1 MWRHGKNN
9 TGHRLQVRR
18 VGKNVKAFWKHFL
31 FNLFIISLVFFL
43 FTILIIRELEK
54 HDKALTEERL
64 LTEANLLREVLKS
77 QITQGKKEEIK
88 FLVSEVGKKIE
99 IRITVIDKDGVVI
112 GDSEEDP
119 ARMENHAK
127 RPEVIDAI
135 SKGSGKSLRYSTT
148 VKKDMFYVALPV
160 KDQTGGI
167 KAIVRTALPLS
178 FLEKLFSPLKSKII
192 YLGLILIAFALFLS
206 LASSRALTKSLDKT
220 IKLSEEI
227 AKGNFNVSI
236 PISDKKGEIG
246 KLNLA
251 LSTMAKKL
259 DDLFKQVSLEK
270 TQLETVLSTMS
281 EGVMVVRGDG
291 TITLINSALK
301 DMLGIKDDSIGKPYW
316 EILRIREIM
325 DLVEKVIKKQ
335 VAEKREISVFYPTER
350 YFLTSAIPLNSEVKE
365 AIFVIFDITEFKRLE
380 RIKAD
385 IVANVSHELRTPL
398 TAIKG
403 YVETLEEGA
412 YENPEERNHFL
423 SIIKRHTDR
432 LINIVSDLLL
442 LSEIERKS
450 APWGEEPKAAFEN
463 VDFKEVVYSSLEA
476 LKSRVEE
483 KGINVSLSIKEDLPK
498 YRGDRFLLEQMF
510 INLIDNAVKYTPE
523 GGTIGV
529 QVNETNS
536 HFGIEVFDTGIGIPK
551 DHLPR
556 IFERFYR
563 ADKTRSRKL
572 GGTGLG
578 LSIVKHVVI
587 MHGGEIKVESEVG
600 KGSRF
605 IITFPV

>member
-1 MWRHGKNN
+1 M
-9 TGHRLQVRR
+9 
-18 VGKNVKAFWKHFL
+18 KAFWKHFL

-64 LTEANLLREVLKS
+64 LTEANLLREVLKTP
-77 QITQGKKEEIK
+77 ITQGKKEEIK
-88 FLVSEVGKKIE
+88 SLISEVGKKIE
-99 IRITVIDKDGVVI
+99 IRITVLDKDGVVI

-127 RPEVIDAI
+127 RPEVIDAV
-135 SKGSGKSLRYSTT
+135 SKGTGKSIRYSTT

-160 KDQTGGI
+160 ENQTGEVE
-167 KAIVRTALPLS
+167 AIVRTALPLS
-178 FLEKLFSPLKSKII
+178 FLEKLFSPLKSKVI
-192 YLGLILIAFALFLS
+192 YLALILIFIAISLS
-206 LASSRALTKSLDKT
+206 FASSRALTKSLDKT

-246 KLNLA
+246 KFNLA

-291 TITLINSALK
+291 KITLINSALK
-301 DMLGIKDDSIGKPYW
+301 DMLGIKDVWIEKPYW

-325 DLVEKVIKKQ
+325 ELVENVIKKQ
-335 VAEKREISVFYPTER
+335 FAEKKEISVLYPTER
-350 YFLTSAIPLNSEVKE
+350 YFLASAIPLNSVEKE

-423 SIIKRHTDR
+423 NIIKRHTDR

-450 APWGEEPKAAFEN
+450 APWGEEPKAAFED
-463 VDFKEVVYSSLEA
+463 VDFKEIVYASLEA

-483 KGINVSLSIKEDLPK
+483 KGLNVSLNIKEDLPK

-510 INLIDNAVKYTPE
+510 INLIDNALKYTPE
-523 GGTIGV
+523 EGTIGV
-529 QVNETNS
+529 QVNQGNS

-551 DHLPR
+551 EHLPR

-563 ADKTRSRKL
+563 IDKTRSRKL

-587 MHGGEIKVESEVG
+587 MHGGEIQVESEVG

-605 IITFPV
+605 IITLPV

>member
-64 LTEANLLREVLKS
+64 LTEANLLGEVLKTL
-77 QITQGKKEEIK
+77 ITQGKKEEIK
-88 FLVSEVGKKIE
+88 SLISEVGKKIE
-99 IRITVIDKDGVVI
+99 IRITVL
-112 GDSEEDP
+112 
-119 ARMENHAK
+119 
-127 RPEVIDAI
+127 DAV
-135 SKGSGKSLRYSTT
+135 SKGTGKSIRYSTT

-160 KDQTGGI
+160 ENQTGEVE
-167 KAIVRTALPLS
+167 AIVRTALPLS
-178 FLEKLFSPLKSKII
+178 FLEKLFSPLKSKVI
-192 YLGLILIAFALFLS
+192 YLALILIFIAIFLS
-206 LASSRALTKSLDKT
+206 FASSRALTKSLDKT

-246 KLNLA
+246 KFNLA

-301 DMLGIKDDSIGKPYW
+301 DMLGIKDDSIGKQYW

-350 YFLTSAIPLNSEVKE
+350 YFLTSAIPLNSEVTE

-412 YENPEERNHFL
+412 YENPEERNHF
-423 SIIKRHTDR
+423 
-432 LINIVSDLLL
+432 
-442 LSEIERKS
+442 
-450 APWGEEPKAAFEN
+450 
-463 VDFKEVVYSSLEA
+463 
-476 LKSRVEE
+476 
-483 KGINVSLSIKEDLPK
+483 
-498 YRGDRFLLEQMF
+498 
-510 INLIDNAVKYTPE
+510 
-523 GGTIGV
+523 
-529 QVNETNS
+529 
-536 HFGIEVFDTGIGIPK
+536 
-551 DHLPR
+551 
-556 IFERFYR
+556 
-563 ADKTRSRKL
+563 
-572 GGTGLG
+572 
-578 LSIVKHVVI
+578 
-587 MHGGEIKVESEVG
+587 
-600 KGSRF
+600 
-605 IITFPV
+605 

>member
-1 MWRHGKNN
+1 M
-9 TGHRLQVRR
+9 
-18 VGKNVKAFWKHFL
+18 KAFWKHFL

-64 LTEANLLREVLKS
+64 LTEANLLREVLKTP
-77 QITQGKKEEIK
+77 ITQGKKEEIK
-88 FLVSEVGKKIE
+88 SLISEVGKKIE
-99 IRITVIDKDGVVI
+99 IRITVLDKDGVVI

-127 RPEVIDAI
+127 RPEVIDAV
-135 SKGSGKSLRYSTT
+135 SKGTGKSIRYSTT

-160 KDQTGGI
+160 ENQTGEVE
-167 KAIVRTALPLS
+167 AIVRTALSLS
-178 FLEKLFSPLKSKII
+178 FLEKLFSPLKSKVI
-192 YLGLILIAFALFLS
+192 YLALILIFIAISLS
-206 LASSRALTKSLDKT
+206 FISSRALTKSLDKT

-270 TQLETVLSTMS
+270 TQLEIVLSTMS

-510 INLIDNAVKYTPE
+510 INLIDNALKYTPE
-523 GGTIGV
+523 RGTIGV
-529 QVNETNS
+529 QVNQSDS
-536 HFGIEVFDTGIGIPK
+536 HFGIVVFDSGVGIPK
-551 DHLPR
+551 EHLPR

-587 MHGGEIKVESEVG
+587 LHGGEIQVESEVG

>member
-1 MWRHGKNN
+1 M
-9 TGHRLQVRR
+9 
-18 VGKNVKAFWKHFL
+18 KAFWKHFL
-31 FNLFIISLVFFL
+31 LNLFIISLIFFL

-64 LTEANLLREVLKS
+64 LTEASLLREVLKS
-77 QITQGKKEEIK
+77 PITHDKKEEIK

-160 KDQTGGI
+160 KDQTGEI

-178 FLEKLFSPLKSKII
+178 FLEKVFSPVKLKII

-291 TITLINSALK
+291 KITLINSALK
-301 DMLGIKDDSIGKPYW
+301 DMLGIKDDSIEKPYW

-325 DLVEKVIKKQ
+325 ELVENVIKKQ
-335 VAEKREISVFYPTER
+335 VAEKKEISVLYPTER
-350 YFLTSAIPLNSEVKE
+350 YFLASAIPLNSVEKE

-403 YVETLEEGA
+403 YVETLEEGT

-423 SIIKRHTDR
+423 SVIKRHTDR

-442 LSEIERKS
+442 LSELERKS
-450 APWGEEPKAAFEN
+450 APWGEEPKTDFED
-463 VDFKEVVYSSLEA
+463 VDFKEIVYASLEA
-476 LKSRVEE
+476 LKSKVEE
-483 KGINVSLSIKEDLPK
+483 KGLRVSLKIKEDLPK
-498 YRGDRFLLEQMF
+498 GRGDRFLLEQMF

-529 QVNETNS
+529 QVNQSNS

-551 DHLPR
+551 EHLPR

-587 MHGGEIKVESEVG
+587 MHGGEIQVESEVG

-605 IITFPV
+605 IIILPV